1 MTNITELSIAAG
13 KVYLS
18 ALVDCFD
25 GLIAAWTLE
34 PNLTANLVN
43 RVLEDAIRQL
53 GPGDHTI
60 VQTDWGCY
68 YQWPGWIQCMETALL
83 TRSMSKKGCSP
94 DNAACEGFW
103 GRLKNEMFYPR
114 KWTESSLEEF
124 MHEVD
129 YYIRWYN
136 QARIKES
143 LGYLSPMEYRQNLGL
158 IA

>member
-1 MTNITELSIAAG
+1 
-13 KVYLS
+13 
-18 ALVDCFD
+18 
-25 GLIAAWTLE
+25 
-34 PNLTANLVN
+34 
-43 RVLEDAIRQL
+43 
-53 GPGDHTI
+53 
-60 VQTDWGCY
+60 
-68 YQWPGWIQCMETALL
+68 METALL
-83 TRSMSKKGCSP
+83 TRSMSKKGSSP

-124 MHEVD
+124 IHEVD

-143 LGYLSPMEYRQNLGL
+143 LGYLSPMEYRQKLGL